1 MIKKVF
7 IVFSCLVLHAASL
20 LAQDLDPR
28 AYARVPIDATTLI
41 WGYSFSKGGV
51 VTDPTLP
58 LEDLEATVHATS
70 LGVAHSF
77 SLFGL
82 TAQALAVMPISWASA
97 SARVNGQPQTAY
109 RSGLADMRLRVSVLL
124 LGAPAATVAQ
134 MKAAPRKTVLG
145 VSMNVVAPT
154 GQVFED
160 KLVNIGTNR
169 WSFRP
174 EVALS
179 QPIGQRWLMDVYAGI
194 WLFTDNTRFYPGNA
208 LREQDP
214 MGTFQAHLSYNFTP
228 ITWVALDA
236 TFYTGGQ
243 SSVDNKLND
252 DRQSNT
258 RIGATFVFPVGKQH
272 FLRFAVSRGAIV
284 RIGQN
289 FTTASVGWQRS
300 WIKKPKKPVS
310 TQ

>member
-7 IVFSCLVLHAASL
+7 IVFCCLVLYAVSL
-20 LAQDLDPR
+20 FAQDLDPR
-28 AYARVPIDATTLI
+28 AYARAPINATTLI

-58 LEDLEATVHATS
+58 LEDLDATVHATS
-70 LGVAHSF
+70 LGVAHTF

-82 TAQALAVMPISWASA
+82 TSQAMAVLPISWASA
-97 SARVNGQPQTAY
+97 SAKVNGTPQEAY

-124 LGAPAATVAQ
+124 LGAPAVTIDQFRV
-134 MKAAPRKTVLG
+134 APRKTVLG

-174 EVALS
+174 EVAVS
-179 QPIGQRWLMDVYAGI
+179 QPIGKRWLMDVYAGL
-194 WLFTDNTRFYPGNA
+194 WLFTDNPRFFPGNA
-208 LREQDP
+208 LREQAP
-214 MGTFQAHLSYNFTP
+214 MGTFQAHISYNFTP

-243 SSVDNKLND
+243 SSVNEDLND

-258 RIGATFVFPVGKQH
+258 RIGVTFVTPVGKRNS
-272 FLRFAVSRGAIV
+272 LRFAVSRGAIV
-284 RIGQN
+284 RVGQN
-289 FTTASVGWQRS
+289 FTTASVGWQTS
-300 WIKKPKKPVS
+300 WIKKPKKPVI